1 MATYKSK
8 IAYDGTEFH
17 GFQRQAEGLRTVQAT
32 LEAALR
38 QIGWNGSSLRAAGR
52 TDAGVHA
59 RGQVIAFSF
68 EWRHP
73 AGDLTRAL
81 NANLPPDVAAWHTE
95 PAPEGFD
102 PRFEARR
109 RRYRYRVITAP
120 YRDPLRERYAWRIW
134 PEPDWGRMA
143 ETADHYLGRR
153 DFGAFGSAPIEGG
166 HTIREIYES
175 AWESGEEAASF
186 VIAGDA
192 FLYRMVRRLVAA
204 AIDVG
209 LGRVEIDEVL
219 ACLSNPGQHWQASLA
234 PSYGLCLEAV
244 EFETD

>member
-1 MATYKSK
+1 
-8 IAYDGTEFH
+8 
-17 GFQRQAEGLRTVQAT
+17 
-32 LEAALR
+32 
-38 QIGWNGSSLRAAGR
+38 
-52 TDAGVHA
+52 
-59 RGQVIAFSF
+59 
-68 EWRHP
+68 
-73 AGDLTRAL
+73 
-81 NANLPPDVAAWHTE
+81 
-95 PAPEGFD
+95 
-102 PRFEARR
+102 
-109 RRYRYRVITAP
+109 
-120 YRDPLRERYAWRIW
+120 
-134 PEPDWGRMA
+134 MA